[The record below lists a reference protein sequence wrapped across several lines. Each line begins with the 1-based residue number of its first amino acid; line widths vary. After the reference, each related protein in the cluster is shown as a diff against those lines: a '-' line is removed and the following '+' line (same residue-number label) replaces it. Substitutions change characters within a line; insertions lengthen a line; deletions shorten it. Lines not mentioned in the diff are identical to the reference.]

1 MIAEQLADYLSQTYS
16 NVFENY
22 QPDTPDTLIV
32 VNDEGA
38 PIEDVSQI
46 YGVDNFGA
54 QVIVRSQNQRAA
66 RDITNA
72 IYADLVGKYNYTLS
86 EGGYLIQ
93 MTTVSTMPSPIK
105 MDDKNRHEFTVH
117 FIFRVTNKTAE
128 RTY

>member
-16 NVFENY
+16 SVFENY
-22 QPDTPDTLIV
+22 QPDTPDSVIV
-32 VNDEGA
+32 VNDESA
-38 PIEDVSQI
+38 PIEAVSQN

-54 QVIVRSQNQRAA
+54 QVIIRESDQRTA
-66 RDITNA
+66 RNKANA

-93 MTTVSTMPSPIK
+93 MTTVSTMPSPIG

-117 FIFRVTNKTAE
+117 FIFRVTNKTPE

>member
-22 QPDTPDTLIV
+22 QPDTPDALIV
-32 VNDEGA
+32 VNDESA

-54 QVIVRSQNQRAA
+54 QVIVRDLDQRTA
-66 RDITNA
+66 RNKTND
-72 IYADLVGKYNYTLS
+72 IYADLVGKYDYTLS

-93 MTTVSTMPSPIK
+93 VTTVSTMPSPIG

-117 FIFRVTNKTAE
+117 FIFRVTNQTSE